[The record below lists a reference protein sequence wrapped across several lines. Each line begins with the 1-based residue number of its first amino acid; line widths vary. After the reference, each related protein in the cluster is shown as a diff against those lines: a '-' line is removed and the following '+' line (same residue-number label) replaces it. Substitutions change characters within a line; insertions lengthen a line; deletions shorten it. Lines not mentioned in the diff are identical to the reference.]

1 MTRHDPHDAPTAAP
15 DDDRCCGHDEDGE
28 DVDHVWQVGEIRLG
42 ALSGLLLLCGFL
54 LELAD
59 QRVWALLP
67 YTAALVAGGATF
79 VPETLAKL
87 LRGRIGVDTL
97 MTIGAVGATA
107 LGQVEEAAALAFL
120 YSLSE
125 GLEEYSVVRTRR
137 GLRALLDLVPRT
149 ATVRRDGQEREVD
162 PDDLAV
168 GDVLL
173 VRPGERLA
181 TDGIVREGRASLDVS
196 ALTGESVPVEAGPGD
211 EVFAGSVNGSAAL
224 EVEVTATADDNS
236 LARIVH
242 IVESEQSRKGV
253 TQRLTDRIARPLVP
267 GILVVAALIAAA
279 GALLGEALL
288 WVERAL
294 VVVVAA
300 SPCALAISVPVT
312 VVASV
317 GAASRRGVLIKGGAA
332 LEALGRV
339 RTVALD
345 KTGTLTRN
353 EPAVVAVAAAPGHDR
368 DTVLRL
374 AAALEARSEHP
385 LARAVLR
392 AAPAVPRATEV
403 EAVPGAGLFGVCDG
417 RRLRL
422 GRAGWIEPG
431 VLADDVARMQREG
444 ATTVLVEVDGAVVGA
459 VAVRDDL
466 RPEAAEAVARLRA
479 GGHDVVMLTG
489 DNAATAHALAERAG
503 IGEVHADLRPEDKS
517 RIVGRLRGSGRV
529 TAMVGDGVNDA
540 PALATADVG
549 VAMGAMGA
557 DVAVETADVALMG
570 DDLRLL
576 PGALAHAR
584 RSRRIILQ
592 NVVVSLALIAVL
604 IPLALAGVLGLAAVV
619 LVHEVAEFVI
629 ILNGVRAG
637 RTTRLRLDTPAPAGA
652 SEAAVR

>member
-1 MTRHDPHDAPTAAP
+1 M
-15 DDDRCCGHDEDGE
+15 
-28 DVDHVWQVGEIRLG
+28 
-42 ALSGLLLLCGFL
+42 
-54 LELAD
+54 
-59 QRVWALLP
+59 
-67 YTAALVAGGATF
+67 
-79 VPETLAKL
+79 
-87 LRGRIGVDTL
+87 
-97 MTIGAVGATA
+97 
-107 LGQVEEAAALAFL
+107 
-120 YSLSE
+120 
-125 GLEEYSVVRTRR
+125 VRTRR